1 MKSIKTKLMLGTSAL
16 IIFTLIILG
25 IITVNISE
33 EALVKQTKMTIK
45 TEVDKI
51 FELFGRTG
59 EDINSIE
66 NDMFKEY
73 DEFIKN
79 QVDSSTTVVES
90 IYKKYESGLLN
101 EIEAKELAKEL
112 IKEIR
117 YGDNGYLWID
127 DENGLLVAHPII
139 PQKEG
144 INRITLEDQNGVK
157 LIEEIISA
165 AKEGNND
172 GYTDFMWEKPHD
184 VGTGNLSPKRAYS
197 KYFEPWGWVISTGN
211 YIDDIH
217 IDVAQFQLMIRDNFQ
232 NSVENMSKGK
242 TVAILDSKGK
252 FLYFSSEDVVGTTIN
267 VKDLKTGEDIGE
279 KILSSNDEFLEYT
292 IQDLVTKK
300 EVEKLSYV
308 RHDKEHDIFIVT
320 SASAELVFKDVKHI
334 INLFIWITVIA
345 MLLCLVVMYFF
356 ANAFTKPIKELTI
369 ISEKVSKGDLTVNIE
384 VKEKDEIGILKNSF
398 NEMVSNL
405 KMLVDKTNSTVNS
418 VNDSTSMLAN
428 MVEQSTIT
436 INQVSSAVEETA
448 AGAVEQAKLTQ
459 DGVQNGSILEK
470 TAGKIRED
478 ADEMKSSAE
487 EMRSMGQKGKEVT
500 SDLTQKQEI
509 TNKSIK
515 EIFDVVSALGE
526 RVKSIGEFT
535 SAISQISEQT
545 NLLALNAAIEAAR
558 AGDQGKGF
566 AVVAEE
572 VRKLAE
578 ESSRAADDVQQI
590 VNNIQND
597 TSKTINVVNETKEIF
612 NDQNSAVLS
621 TEKIFIELD
630 DSITTSLNRIR
641 NLYEK
646 VNELNNAKDQVLENI
661 NEIDVMCE
669 QSAAAAEEVSA
680 SVEEQN
686 STMQEINQHVKML
699 ENNSN
704 QLKEAVNKFKI

>member
-1 MKSIKTKLMLGTSAL
+1 MKSIKAKLMLGTSAL
-16 IIFTLIILG
+16 IIFTLIVLG
-25 IITVNISE
+25 IITVNVSE
-33 EALVKQTKMTIK
+33 KALVKQTKMTIK

-51 FELFGRTG
+51 FELFNRVGQ
-59 EDINSIE
+59 DINSIE
-66 NDMFKEY
+66 TDMLNQY

-79 QVDSSTTVVES
+79 QVDSSISVLES
-90 IYKKYESGLLN
+90 VYKKYELGLLSEN
-101 EIEAKELAKEL
+101 EAKELAKDL

-117 YGDNGYLWID
+117 YGDDGYLWID
-127 DENGLLVAHPII
+127 DENGILIVHPIV

-144 INRITLEDQNGVK
+144 SNRISLQDANGVK

-165 AKEGNND
+165 AKEGKNG
-172 GYTDFMWEKPHD
+172 GYTDFMWEKPQD

-197 KYFEPWGWVISTGN
+197 KYFESWGWIISTGN

-217 IDVAQFQLMIRDNFQ
+217 TEVEQYQSVARDYFQSDIED
-232 NSVENMSKGK
+232 MSKDK
-242 TVAILDSKGK
+242 TLAILDSNGK
-252 FLYFSSEDVVGTTIN
+252 FLYFSKKDVVGTNIN
-267 VKDLKTGEDIGE
+267 VKDLKTGEDVGK
-279 KILSSNDEFLEYT
+279 KILSSDDEFLEYT

-308 RHDKEHDIFIVT
+308 RHDKEHDLFIVT
-320 SASAELVFKDVKHI
+320 SANKEIVYTDVKYI
-334 INLFIWITVIA
+334 INLFIFITIIA
-345 MLLCLVVMYFF
+345 MLISLVIMYFL

-369 ISEKVSKGDLTVNIE
+369 ISEKVSNGDLTVNIE
-384 VKEKDEIGILKNSF
+384 VREKDEIGILKNSF
-398 NEMVSNL
+398 NQMVENL

-418 VNDSTSMLAN
+418 VNESTTMLGD
-428 MVEQSTIT
+428 MVEQSTLT

-459 DGVQNGSILEK
+459 DGVQKGSILEK
-470 TAGKIRED
+470 TALKIRED
-478 ADEMKSSAE
+478 ADEMRSSAE
-487 EMRSMGQKGKEVT
+487 EMRVMGQKGKQVT
-500 SDLTQKQEI
+500 SVLTLKQEI

-558 AGDQGKGF
+558 AGEQGKGF
-566 AVVAEE
+566 AVVADE

-578 ESSRAADDVQQI
+578 ESSRAAGDVQLI

-597 TSKTINVVNETKEIF
+597 TNKTITVVNETKEIF
-612 NDQNSAVLS
+612 NDQNNAVVS

-630 DSITTSLNRIR
+630 DTITNSMNRIR
-641 NLYEK
+641 SLYER
-646 VNELNNAKDQVLENI
+646 VDELNNVKDQVIETI

-699 ENNSN
+699 ENNSQ
-704 QLKEAVNKFKI
+704 QLKEAVDRFKI